1 MYVQVISQ
9 GLHSLYKIGTLH
21 QIALAVLAKII
32 DMAKLQLKSAS
43 HNIQRY
49 ALMVL
54 GGFSD
59 TSDQLT
65 LDLIGKYTDSQDSR
79 VRAQAFRSMMLLGT
93 RGVAL
98 GPSLYPRT
106 VQSLKDDYE
115 CVRMEALN
123 FVYELGVRNPDQ

>member
-1 MYVQVISQ
+1 M
-9 GLHSLYKIGTLH
+9 HSLYKIGSLH
-21 QIALAVLAKII
+21 PMAVAVLAKII
-32 DMAKLQLKSAS
+32 DMARLQLKSSS

-54 GGFSD
+54 SGFSD

-79 VRAQAFRSMMLLGT
+79 VRAQAFRSMMVLGT

-98 GPSLYPRT
+98 GPSLYPRA

-115 CVRMEALN
+115 CVRMEALH
-123 FVYELGVRNPDQ
+123 FVYELGIQNPEQ